1 MDGPLLKTGLPLLK
15 NILKLLAKCVLMPLG
30 LTVAALESDAAI
42 QNKMFDLGMTTLTIW
57 NNEMDRIMEIT

>member
-1 MDGPLLKTGLPLLK
+1 MDGPLLKTGLSLLK

-42 QNKMFDLGMTTLTIW
+42 QNKMFDLGMTTLI
-57 NNEMDRIMEIT
+57 I